1 MTESMKGGGVCPGS
15 GELSSHVY
23 FAEWIFSG
31 GHTLNTPPY
40 VGSKGPHAFSHCMHN
55 IAETQRKSKKAETS
69 LLNKVKG
76 KIFLLSSTSELRGET
91 NFEKKIFIV
100 FINSRQSFLEYCTW
114 LEETD
119 SSFHIFFVCKN
130 FEAEFL
136 LNNGW
141 ERNAVAVYFIE
152 PFVFKYFSFLPI
164 EYLFANRI

>member
-69 LLNKVKG
+69 LLKKVKG

-119 SSFHIFFVCKN
+119 SSFHIFLFVKT
-130 FEAEFL
+130 L
-136 LNNGW
+136 RLN
-141 ERNAVAVYFIE
+141 
-152 PFVFKYFSFLPI
+152 SC
-164 EYLFANRI
+164 